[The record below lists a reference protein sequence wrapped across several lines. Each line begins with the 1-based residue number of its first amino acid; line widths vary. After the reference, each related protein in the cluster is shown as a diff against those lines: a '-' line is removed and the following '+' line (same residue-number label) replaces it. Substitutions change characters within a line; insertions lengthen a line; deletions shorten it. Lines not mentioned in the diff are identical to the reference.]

1 MNLGTLYIVA
11 TPIGNLADITL
22 RALETLK
29 KVDLI
34 AAEDTRL
41 TTRLLSRYEIKKPL
55 ISYHQHSRLSKID
68 EIIWELKNG
77 KQVALVSDA
86 GTPGIADPGAS
97 LILKALENKIEI
109 IPIPGAQAAVTALSV
124 SGFSESKF
132 IFVGFLPKKKGR
144 QTLLTQLSEMV
155 FEGVLIFYES
165 PYRINKTLLDLQN
178 YFGDIEVVVAREL
191 TKIYESFYRGK
202 NREVEKQIKAKGEFV
217 ICLKKAINAK

>member
-178 YFGDIEVVVAREL
+178 YFGDIEVVVAP
-191 TKIYESFYRGK
+191 IGI
-202 NREVEKQIKAKGEFV
+202 EVVATIVEGYT
-217 ICLKKAINAK
+217 

>member
-202 NREVEKQIKAKGEFV
+202 ISEVEKQIKAKGEFV